1 MSKHITPHR
10 EWDEVTG
17 LACAAYNFF
26 PNEHSRES
34 PFFLMLGRDPR
45 IPIQQMLTPKLR
57 YLGDEDNILSLKS
70 LKRIYYLVAQ
80 NLKLARERLGKDK
93 KTYPSKLSKNDLVM
107 LKIHAKEPF
116 GPTYKGYYRIVS
128 FRGNQVEVIPQDG
141 GKSHMVHISD
151 VKYIMPADSIIQ
163 HLPDFNKLGR
173 KTKYNLN
180 PDHIPDLS
188 WQLAT
193 TLNTNPVSTMSFSNS
208 SPQMHVIDNFKQI
221 KTSTVKI
228 IQTLLDKK
236 YTVNIKEIPIHHVFN

>member
-1 MSKHITPHR
+1 M
-10 EWDEVTG
+10 
-17 LACAAYNFF
+17 
-26 PNEHSRES
+26 
-34 PFFLMLGRDPR
+34 
-45 IPIQQMLTPKLR
+45 
-57 YLGDEDNILSLKS
+57 
-70 LKRIYYLVAQ
+70 
-80 NLKLARERLGKDK
+80 
-93 KTYPSKLSKNDLVM
+93 
-107 LKIHAKEPF
+107 
-116 GPTYKGYYRIVS
+116 
-128 FRGNQVEVIPQDG
+128 PQDG

-193 TLNTNPVSTMSFSNS
+193 TLSTNPVSTMSFSNS

-228 IQTLLDKK
+228 IPTLLDKK
-236 YTVNIKEIPIHHVFN
+236 YIVNIKEIPIHHVFN